1 MSSSEA
7 LVGDYLRKIEQLH
20 RAGNATEHTFRPALQ
35 DLLEGIGGA
44 QITAT
49 NEPKR
54 VKCGAPDYVLTRDTG
69 NGVFTIG
76 YVEAKDIV
84 GVSLD
89 KVEHGDQMARYK
101 RALDNLVLTDYL
113 EFRWFIKGEKQPMTA
128 RLATVQPNRSL
139 LIDKNGIGSVESL
152 LKSFLGRPVESIKSP
167 SELAKR
173 MARLTHIIR
182 DTVEEAFDKR
192 EASETLKGLFE
203 AFKSVLLPELPVP
216 QFADMFAQTLA
227 YGLFAARYNHRGR
240 TPFDRRDAAKEIPKT
255 NPFLRKLFTMIA
267 GPDFD
272 DEPFIGFVN
281 ELTQVLGVTDMDAVL
296 ADFGKRTR
304 QEDPIVHFYET
315 FLAQYDPKL
324 RELRGVYYTPEPV
337 VSYIV
342 RSVDSLLRTQ
352 FDCEEGLAD
361 TATVLRSFTDEQG
374 EKRTERVPRVLL
386 LDPAC
391 GTGTFSYS
399 IIDHIRQTFRQSNNA
414 GMWSGY
420 VREHLLPRLFGFE
433 LLMAPYAVAH
443 LKLGMQLAALDLPV
457 AERADWA
464 YDFAS
469 DERLGVYLTNT
480 LEQTLGTGPARL
492 LLGGFIS
499 DEANE
504 AAKVKQ
510 DYPVMVIVGNPPYS
524 GHSANKG
531 KWISELLHGM
541 DDRTGKKIGNYFEV
555 DGKPL
560 GERNPKYLND
570 DYVKFIRF
578 SQWRIE
584 QTGYGILAFITNH
597 GYLDNPTFRGMR
609 QSLMQSFD
617 DIYVL
622 DLHGNSRKKE
632 HSPDGTKDENVF
644 DIQQGVSIGIFVK
657 KQRKPSVSK
666 LATVHHAHLWGMRQ
680 VFEKVGQ
687 EHHLTDGKYHWLNTN
702 DIKTTEWVK
711 LEPQAPFYLFRPQD
725 IFATLEYEEGWRVID
740 IFPVNSTGV
749 KTHHDDF
756 VMDFDEVTLRNRI
769 ESFRNQNISDEDIS
783 QRYGL
788 KSTHDWNISTRRKSL
803 SSYAEWEK
811 HFTKCLYRPFDVR
824 AYYHHEDVVERSRN
838 EVMRHVLW
846 DKNIALV
853 FMRQVA
859 LDEGYNHF
867 GVTKY
872 PVDNRAFLSN
882 KGTMSLSPLYLYPDP
897 KQKTLLDTDEPSTA
911 PGGRRPNLSPA
922 FIAAL
927 SEKLGMRFVD
937 DGSGDLV
944 QTFGPEDIFNY
955 MYAVFHA
962 PTYRARYAEFLK
974 IDFPRLPLT
983 SDADLLRALCG
994 LGQRLVALH
1003 LMEVFSKSVVLGFP
1017 VKGNNVV
1024 ERVEY
1029 QEPSNANGQTD
1040 GEQGRVYINKTQYFS
1055 NVPPDVWAFH
1065 VGGYQVCHK
1074 WLKDRKGR
1082 VLTYADIQHYQRV
1095 VGALAETITLME
1107 QVDMVIEEHG
1117 GWPLG

>member
-1 MSSSEA
+1 MSEA
-7 LVGDYLRKIEQLH
+7 LVREYLRKVEQLH

-35 DLLEGIGGA
+35 DLLEGIGGS

-54 VKCGAPDYVLTRDTG
+54 VKCGAPDYVLTRNTG
-69 NGVFTIG
+69 NGVFTVG

-89 KVEHGDQMARYK
+89 KVEQSDQMARYK

-113 EFRWFIKGEKQPMTA
+113 EFRWFIKGEKQPMTT

-139 LIDKNGIGSVESL
+139 LIDKHGIEGVESL
-152 LKSFLGRPVESIKSP
+152 LKSFLGRPVEQIKSP

-192 EASETLKGLFE
+192 EASETLQGLFE

-227 YGLFAARYNHRGR
+227 YGLFAARYNHRDR

-342 RSVDSLLRTQ
+342 RSVDSLLREQ
-352 FDCEEGLAD
+352 FDCAEGLAD

-531 KWISELLHGM
+531 KWINELLHGM

-560 GERNPKYLND
+560 GENNPKYLND

-617 DIYVL
+617 DIYIL

-632 HSPDGTKDENVF
+632 RSPDETKDENIF
-644 DIQQGVSIGIFVK
+644 DIQQGVTIGIFVK
-657 KQRKPSVSK
+657 TKKKSNVSSV
-666 LATVHHAHLWGMRQ
+666 ATIHHAHLWGPR
-680 VFEKVGQ
+680 EKYEKTGHVNRLIG
-687 EHHLTDGKYHWLNTN
+687 GKYYWLSQN
-702 DIKTTEWVK
+702 DLTTTEWK
-711 LEPQAPFYLFRPQD
+711 TLTPQSPFYLFTPQD
-725 IFATLEYEEGWRVID
+725 GDLWSEYEQGWKVNN
-740 IFPVNSTGV
+740 IFPINTTGV
-749 KTHHDDF
+749 KTHRDQFVLDF
-756 VMDFDEVTLRNRI
+756 EHSRLRRRI
-769 ESFRNQNISDEDIS
+769 EDFKDLSLTDQSMVELYNLQDTR
-783 QRYGL
+783 
-788 KSTHDWNISTRRKSL
+788 DWKLSERRRSL
-803 SSYAEWEK
+803 ATNLEWENF
-811 HFTKCLYRPFDVR
+811 FTDCLYHPFDIR
-824 AYYHHEDVVERSRN
+824 AYFHHKDVVELPRH
-838 EVMRHVLW
+838 EVMDQMLTGE
-846 DKNIALV
+846 NLALLV
-853 FMRQVA
+853 SRQVA
-859 LDEGYNHF
+859 GDFRHAFVTNKIANFNSLDTAGRF
-867 GVTKY
+867 GSG
-872 PVDNRAFLSN
+872 PFL
-882 KGTMSLSPLYLYPDP
+882 PLYLYPDP

-927 SEKLGMRFVD
+927 SEKLNMRFVA
-937 DGSGDLV
+937 DGKGDLV
-944 QTFGPEDIFNY
+944 HEFGPEDVFDY

-983 SDADLLRALCG
+983 SDADLFRALRS

-1003 LMEVFSKSVVLGFP
+1003 LMEAFSKSVMPGFP
-1017 VKGNNVV
+1017 IKGNGMV

-1040 GEQGRVYINKTQYFS
+1040 GEHGRVYINKTQYFS
-1055 NVPPDVWAFH
+1055 GVPADVWAFH

-1082 VLTYADIQHYQRV
+1082 VLTYADIQHYQRI
-1095 VGALAETITLME
+1095 VGTLAETITLME
-1107 QVDMVIEEHG
+1107 QVDTVIEEHG